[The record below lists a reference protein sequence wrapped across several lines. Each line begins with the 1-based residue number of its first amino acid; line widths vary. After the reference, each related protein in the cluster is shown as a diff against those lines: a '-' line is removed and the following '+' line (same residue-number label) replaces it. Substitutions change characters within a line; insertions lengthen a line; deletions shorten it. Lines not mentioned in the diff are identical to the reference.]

1 MRAVG
6 LCTLFSIYI
15 ICCCLPFLVV
25 VYLPTYVVVVVV
37 VVPGEVV
44 GAVGGMRYLVMDAN
58 GDTEPILAAD
68 IITDL
73 LDSQKPLTVSW
84 GRTRLR
90 RKSAM

>member
-1 MRAVG
+1 MYTVYH
-6 LCTLFSIYI
+6 LLLFAFS
-15 ICCCLPFLVV
+15 CCCLFTDLH
-25 VYLPTYVVVVVV
+25 VVVVVV